1 MRELYGMYGGALH
14 RYLSGLCY
22 GQPHLVEDLVQET
35 LLRAWRNIESLNPDA
50 TTLLPWLLT
59 VARRVAI
66 DAARARRV
74 RPAQSDDA
82 DVADLPIDV
91 DPIDRVITA
100 ETVRQALPRISPD
113 HREVVIELYYRGH
126 TIAEA
131 ASRLGIPEGTVKSRA
146 HHALRSLRAV
156 IGALHGS

>member
-1 MRELYGMYGGALH
+1 MRELYELHGRALY
-14 RYLSGLCY
+14 RYLYGFSS
-22 GQPHLVEDLVQET
+22 GQPQLAEDLVQET

>member
-1 MRELYGMYGGALH
+1 MRELYELHGRALY
-14 RYLSGLCY
+14 RYLYGFSS
-22 GQPHLVEDLVQET
+22 GQPQLAEDLVQET

-59 VARRVAI
+59 VARRV
-66 DAARARRV
+66 
-74 RPAQSDDA
+74 
-82 DVADLPIDV
+82 DV